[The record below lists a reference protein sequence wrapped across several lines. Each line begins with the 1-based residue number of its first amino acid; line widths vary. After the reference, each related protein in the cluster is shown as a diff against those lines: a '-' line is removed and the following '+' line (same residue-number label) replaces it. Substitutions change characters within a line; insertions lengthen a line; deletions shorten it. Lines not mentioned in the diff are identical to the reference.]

1 MIVLI
6 TGGFDPLHSG
16 HISYINAAKKLGD
29 FLVVGI
35 NSDAWLRR
43 KKNKEFL
50 SFQERYEIISNLK
63 SVDRV
68 IPFNDDDDTAK
79 DAIIKTKKMFPNEKI
94 IFANGGDRTS
104 SNIPEMDIIDKDIS
118 FAFGVGGTD
127 KLNSSSLI
135 LKRWKDDR

>member
-35 NSDAWLRR
+35 NSDAWLMR

-50 SFQERYEIISNLK
+50 PFQERYEIISNLK